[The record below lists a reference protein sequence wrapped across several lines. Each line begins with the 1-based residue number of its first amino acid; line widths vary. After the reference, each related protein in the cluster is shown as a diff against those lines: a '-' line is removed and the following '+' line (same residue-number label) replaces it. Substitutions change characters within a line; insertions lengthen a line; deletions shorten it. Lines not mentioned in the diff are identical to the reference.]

1 MKPKEVATKVVL
13 IFAVFVLL
21 TATRV
26 YLSGEEVYHVYALT
40 IIGLL
45 VLYGKPR

>member
-1 MKPKEVATKVVL
+1 MKPKEVATRLVL

-21 TATRV
+21 IATRV
-26 YLSGEEVYHVYALT
+26 YWSADAAKHVYALT